1 MDEDRI
7 VDGILICGIIT
18 IIILRICN
26 VITWPWKWILAPIWI
41 PLGIGVILALIF
53 AIVIIIYCIKEK
65 INELRN

>member
-7 VDGILICGIIT
+7 VDGVLICGIIT

>member
-7 VDGILICGIIT
+7 VDILLIGGVIT

-26 VITWPWKWILAPIWI
+26 VITWPWKWIFAPIWI

-53 AIVIIIYCIKEK
+53 AIVIIIYYIKEK
-65 INELRN
+65 NK